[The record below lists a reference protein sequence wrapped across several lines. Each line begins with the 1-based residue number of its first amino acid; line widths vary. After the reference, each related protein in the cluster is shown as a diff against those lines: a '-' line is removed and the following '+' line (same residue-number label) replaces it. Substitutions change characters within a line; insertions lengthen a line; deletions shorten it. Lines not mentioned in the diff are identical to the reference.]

1 MEKKNVVLSSPLARR
16 ARRTGKSEGYI
27 KGNTYLNPLIGFE
40 CLRTQNHFPR
50 RGGSQTTSGFTLI
63 ELLVVVLI
71 IGILAAV
78 AVPQYTL
85 AVNKSRFANL
95 RQTAAPLISAANA
108 YFMATNQWPNNFDEL
123 ALEMPAGFEI
133 VTTSGAGRNY
143 DCAQDKD
150 IFCCIVPRHGTF
162 DAMLSCGKR
171 DETFAY
177 EWSFSNKRHYCLADP
192 NEQYAVKLCQNI
204 TGTKNPFQTG
214 WNLYSPSGYNKTMKY
229 YVIP

>member
-1 MEKKNVVLSSPLARR
+1 MEKERCFKAVVGQAMPDNASQEACSFIRHQVSLTTKSVKPRQAKPDLRR
-16 ARRTGKSEGYI
+16 K
-27 KGNTYLNPLIGFE
+27 
-40 CLRTQNHFPR
+40 Q
-50 RGGSQTTSGFTLI
+50 RGGFTLI

-108 YFMATNQWPNNFDEL
+108 YFMATNQWPSNFDEL
-123 ALEMPAGFEI
+123 ALEMPAGFEV

-150 IFCCIVPRHGTF
+150 IFCCIIPRYGTA
-162 DAMLSCGKR
+162 DAMLSCGKK
-171 DETFAY
+171 DKTFAY
-177 EWSFSNKRHYCLADP
+177 GWTFSNKRHYCVADP
-192 NEQYAVKLCQNI
+192 NKPYAVKLCQNI
-204 TGTKNPFQTG
+204 TGTKTPFNS
-214 WNLYSPSGYNKTMKY
+214 WNLYSPSGYDKTMY
-229 YVIP
+229 YYIIP

>member
-1 MEKKNVVLSSPLARR
+1 MKNKQA
-16 ARRTGKSEGYI
+16 
-27 KGNTYLNPLIGFE
+27 
-40 CLRTQNHFPR
+40 
-50 RGGSQTTSGFTLI
+50 FTLI

-123 ALEMPAGFEI
+123 ALEMPAGFEV

-150 IFCCIVPRHGTF
+150 IFCCIIPKYGNA
-162 DAMLSCGKR
+162 DAMLSCGKK

-192 NEQYAVKLCQNI
+192 SKKGAVQLCQNI
-204 TGTKNPFQTG
+204 TGTKTPSNR
-214 WNLYSPSGYNKTMKY
+214 WNLYSPTGYNKTMY
-229 YVIP
+229 YYIIP